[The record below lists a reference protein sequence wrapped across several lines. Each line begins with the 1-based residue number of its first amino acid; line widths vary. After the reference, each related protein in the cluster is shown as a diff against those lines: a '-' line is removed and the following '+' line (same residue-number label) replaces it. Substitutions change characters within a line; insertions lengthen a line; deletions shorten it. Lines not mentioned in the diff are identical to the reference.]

1 MSNKLYSNTRV
12 TPFLVIKNRINNY
25 HKLECLKVNV
35 PCLSDIITIN
45 YSNFDEFSCKFKIKN
60 HHMNDKDNLVLDVW
74 DKMNEL
80 YKNEY
85 SGKETLNFEINLE
98 KRIPVGAGLAGG
110 SSNAATVIKELNK
123 ILNLNKSL
131 DELIKIGNE
140 LGKDI
145 CFFLTDYKIAI
156 DTEIDGIEKIPY
168 SFPESYL
175 LLVNPA
181 IRISSE
187 EAYKLYDKYDSKNKK
202 KPDIGNIINA
212 IKDNDIE
219 KFSNYLYN
227 DFEPVIF
234 GKYLKLKELKGTID
248 GKALGSSLS
257 GSGSTIIGFF
267 NYNDEGKTKA
277 LNLIGYLKD
286 KNIPYIKLIDT
297 KEWKVIN

>member
-12 TPFLVIKNRINNY
+12 TPFLVIKNRINRH
-25 HKLECLKVNV
+25 HKLECLKVKV

-60 HHMNDKDNLVLDVW
+60 HHINDKDNLVLDVW
-74 DKMNEL
+74 DEMNKL

-85 SGKETLNFEINLE
+85 SGKEIPNFKINLE
-98 KRIPVGAGLAGG
+98 KRIPVEAGLAGG
-110 SSNAATVIKELNK
+110 SPNAATVIKKLNK

-131 DELIKIGNE
+131 NELIEIGNK

-168 SFPESYL
+168 SFPKAYML
-175 LLVNPA
+175 IITPD
-181 IRISSE
+181 IKISSKK
-187 EAYKLYDKYDSKNKK
+187 AYKLYDENSPNNKI
-202 KPDIGNIINA
+202 KPDINNIISA

-219 KFSNYLYN
+219 KFSKNLYN
-227 DFEPVIF
+227 SFEPVIF
-234 GKYLKLKELKGTID
+234 KQYPELEELKNEID
-248 GKALGSSLS
+248 KKTLGSCLS
-257 GSGSTIIGFF
+257 GSGSTITAFL
-267 NYNDEGKTKA
+267 NYNNEEKTKA
-277 LNLIGYLKD
+277 LNLIEYLKD